1 MNTKRRPT
9 IIIVVTVITIK
20 RSMSSRQKDEWGA
33 VSVIRG
39 IRKIVKGLQKFMGR
53 SVQQIT

>member
-9 IIIVVTVITIK
+9 IIIVVTVITVK
-20 RSMSSRQKDEWGA
+20 KSMSGRQKDGWGA
-33 VSVIRG
+33 VSVIGGKKKDCKRF
-39 IRKIVKGLQKFMGR
+39 VKFMGR